1 MGQTAKQHV
10 FAIIDGLG
18 DQSSVKELQDRINNS
33 KLSDFRTDAI
43 TQKQEELIRKT
54 GLTSESFWE
63 LYHDHPELLEI
74 KWGNIVR
81 LIDKLVE
88 RWGKAADGV
97 TYQQAFAFRSE
108 WRKQKQ
114 IERDCRT
121 YVGQPERNMIKK
133 AV

>member
-1 MGQTAKQHV
+1 MIQTAKQHV
-10 FAIIDGLG
+10 FAILEVLG
-18 DQSSVKELQDRINNS
+18 DQSSIKELQDRINNS
-33 KLSDFRTDAI
+33 KFSDCCTDAI
-43 TQKQEELIRKT
+43 TKKQEELIRKT

-88 RWGKAADGV
+88 KYGKAADGI
-97 TYQQAFAFRSE
+97 TYQQAYSLRSE
-108 WRKQKQ
+108 WRKQKE

-121 YVGQPERNMIKK
+121 YVGQPDRNMIRK